1 MSNFSTNPTL
11 FNNVTTD
18 SIRYTPA
25 IKAVDNIDPNLLE
38 TYPNVWGE
46 SNEIIEKTFAF
57 KFTPNVED
65 ASNGDILSPESQI
78 PFTYLTVP
86 IPLVEEAPTGISSV
100 ETLER
105 VFQYN
110 ALYVDATVFYF
121 DSPQGIINH
130 SNGVPLVPGGIN
142 FEHFGC
148 IHWREPQIS
157 PLLSQ
162 PISNQYFDS
171 EFVIKNLIDKRHY
184 SVSFGMDSS
193 PQSPF
198 STNPD
203 IAEKYPIS
211 TDPLANPINFN
222 YKLSQFECKL
232 TSNPSVN
239 IPDPNNFGEVYSIVV
254 KGRYLLM

>member
-1 MSNFSTNPTL
+1 MSISSTNPTL

-18 SIRYTPA
+18 SIRYTPK
-25 IKAVDNIDPNLLE
+25 IEAVDNIDPNLLE
-38 TYPNVWGE
+38 TYGNEWGE

-65 ASNGDILSPESQI
+65 ATSGNTLPFQNQI

-86 IPLVEEAPTGISSV
+86 IPLVETAPSGNPDV

-110 ALYVDATVFYF
+110 ALYVDATIFYF
-121 DSPQGIINH
+121 DSPQGIINND
-130 SNGVPLVPGGIN
+130 NGTPLVPGGIN

-148 IHWREPQIS
+148 IHWREPQS
-157 PLLSQ
+157 NLTDSQ

-171 EFVIKNLIDKRHY
+171 ELVIKNYVNRRQY
-184 SVSFGMDSS
+184 SVSFGLDSA
-193 PQSPF
+193 PQDPF
-198 STNPD
+198 VINPD
-203 IAEKYPIS
+203 IAEIYPIS

-222 YKLSQFECKL
+222 YDLSQFECKL
-232 TSNPSVN
+232 TANPFVN